1 MSDLDPHEVQE
12 AMRLAIQAGFR
23 ITKFSKASGA
33 GFAEEHEIVALIKLA
48 RQNAIPRE
56 IHERLIAEKD
66 AALAELRGYNEREY
80 AVARAAIAGLTA
92 EIERLKAAPDT
103 YLEAGLDYW
112 QQRAEAAASK
122 ASASTSANGRR
133 KFKPMVAGIG

>member
-56 IHERLIAEKD
+56 IHERLMRD
-66 AALAELRGYNEREY
+66 AKAQALREAY
-80 AVARAAIAGLTA
+80 EDLWNTEPADRM
-92 EIERLKAAPDT
+92 ERLKQ
-103 YLEAGLDYW
+103 L
-112 QQRAEAAASK
+112 ASEHEGGK
-122 ASASTSANGRR
+122 
-133 KFKPMVAGIG
+133 